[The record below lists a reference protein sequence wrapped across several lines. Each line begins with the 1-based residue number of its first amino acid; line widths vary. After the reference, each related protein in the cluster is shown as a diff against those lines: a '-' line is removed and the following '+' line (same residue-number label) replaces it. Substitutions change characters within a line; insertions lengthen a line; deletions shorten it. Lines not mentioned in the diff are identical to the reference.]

1 MSCFLN
7 LTEIKAKLQS
17 IPELSKKVAY
27 YSSRRELTTP
37 YCLFYRNSTSDI
49 GSDLRPSDLKE
60 QEIII
65 ELYTDRIDPV
75 LEEKVEKLFSDF
87 DIQKSENWINDT
99 KEYLIRYSFTQYIK

>member
-1 MSCFLN
+1 MSYLS
-7 LTEIKAKLQS
+7 LKEIKAKLQS
-17 IPELSKKVAY
+17 VPELNNKIAY

-37 YCLFYRNSTSDI
+37 YCLYYRGTTSDI
-49 GSDLRPSDLKE
+49 GSDIRPSDLRE

-75 LEEKVEKLFSDF
+75 LENKIEELFSDF
-87 DIQKSENWINDT
+87 DIQKSESWINDT

>member
-17 IPELSKKVAY
+17 IPELSNKVAY
-27 YSSRRELTTP
+27 YSSHRELTTP

-49 GSDLRPSDLKE
+49 GSDLKPSNLKE

-75 LEEKVEKLFSDF
+75 LEEKVEYLFSDF
-87 DIQKSENWINDT
+87 DIQKSESWINDT